1 MIRDVVIILSED
13 GCTQSIYSFMK
24 NFLNITENSRHKL
37 ENAAISE
44 TFLTAGELEEVI
56 AGLERMQQPEM

>member
-24 NFLNITENSRHKL
+24 NFLNITENFRHKL

-44 TFLTAGELEEVI
+44 TFLTVREEEEI
-56 AGLERMQQPEM
+56 

>member
-1 MIRDVVIILSED
+1 
-13 GCTQSIYSFMK
+13 MK

-44 TFLTAGELEEVI
+44 TFLTVREEEEI
-56 AGLERMQQPEM
+56 

>member
-24 NFLNITENSRHKL
+24 NFLNITENFRHKL

-44 TFLTAGELEEVI
+44 TFLTAGELEEVT